1 MITDSYRT
9 NFETLCQASS
19 LDRLCLVECTE
30 RASGQLVYVV
40 AAVNQVG
47 EDIELVPLARLFDGN
62 PYEELAPPEVPS

>member
-1 MITDSYRT
+1 MITDSYK
-9 NFETLCQASS
+9 TLCQASS
-19 LDRLCLVECTE
+19 RDRLCLVECTE